1 MRVTG
6 GHRWGGQGR
15 PGELTR
21 VTEHPRQVTASAKA
35 QGWEVL
41 VCLRSGKPASQGE
54 ALSYRLEEVGQ
65 TGLHPAGL

>member
-1 MRVTG
+1 M
-6 GHRWGGQGR
+6 GR
-15 PGELTR
+15 SGTSRGADTCDRASQAE
-21 VTEHPRQVTASAKA
+21 VTASAKA